1 MGRHRARAAEG
12 GEVAV
17 ARLAQANGARSA
29 HVFEIQHFN
38 DLNEYIIC
46 RLWSQ
51 KIQKDQLPYWKATLP
66 H

>member
-1 MGRHRARAAEG
+1 
-12 GEVAV
+12 VAV